1 MNPFDYSNAILDNK
15 KNLIVDEASE
25 KAYVPFLVNR
35 ALSYHPDAIMDA
47 NLMNLFCN
55 LDKKLQFDY
64 LLNNIRRMKRQ
75 HKKWGKRKEDTDL
88 EVIKERYGY
97 NNRRAKE
104 ALSILSADQLNMIK
118 EELEKGG

>member
-1 MNPFDYSNAILDNK
+1 
-15 KNLIVDEASE
+15 
-25 KAYVPFLVNR
+25 
-35 ALSYHPDAIMDA
+35 
-47 NLMNLFCN
+47 
-55 LDKKLQFDY
+55 
-64 LLNNIRRMKRQ
+64 MKRQ